1 MYMNLLSAS
10 KGYQEYI
17 IESFFL
23 ALASFYVREQMDM
36 VKSLTVTFLG
46 WLADGIKKSLKL

>member
-1 MYMNLLSAS
+1 MNLLSAS